1 MPILE
6 LFNDTC
12 NSKDPDQAANAMAVA
27 IANNGGGAK
36 PGFFLFRHVWVSPT
50 HVADSLASLKRAHPE
65 WNVEVVD
72 VRMLFALFKQ
82 CREARK

>member
-12 NSKDPDQAANAMAVA
+12 NSKDPDQAANAMAAA

-50 HVADSLASLKRAHPE
+50 HVANSLAALEKAHPE
-65 WNVEVVD
+65 WNVEVVE
-72 VRMLFALFKQ
+72 VRSLFALFKQ
-82 CREARK
+82 SQASKR